1 MSYINATESIV
12 GEAEAGRWG
21 EDRIRFYYTTEGLF
35 NEVSLRTHYRAKT
48 IKDQQGKSQTD
59 DYAISEA
66 ERDAFLVFLDYAVK
80 NVFAE
85 LVKLTKGVDA
95 SVFVNTDISGP
106 PAVAASGFSIID
118 NGNFN
123 SNVLDL
129 VDINARES
137 IILYIMKDWYKTIGH
152 GEEYSRL
159 TIEYMAAII
168 RLSNIL
174 FELRKKLIG
183 T

>member
-1 MSYINATESIV
+1 MAYVYGTESI
-12 GEAEAGRWG
+12 GD
-21 EDRIRFYYTTEGLF
+21 DRIRFYYTTEGLF
-35 NEVSLRTHYRAKT
+35 NEVSLMTHYRAKT
-48 IKDQQGKSQTD
+48 IKDQTGKSQTD

-66 ERDAFLVFLDYAVK
+66 ERDAFLVFLDYAVR

-85 LVKLTKGVDA
+85 LVKLTKGVTS
-95 SVFVNTDISGP
+95 SVFINEDIEGP
-106 PAVAASGFSIID
+106 PAVVASGFSIVD

-123 SNVLDL
+123 ENLLGL

-137 IILYIMKDWYKTIGH
+137 IILYILKDWYKIIGH
-152 GEEYSRL
+152 TEEYNRL
-159 TIEYMAAII
+159 SIEYMAAIVK
-168 RLSNIL
+168 LSNIL